1 VLTVLAYPAAMIMGI
16 LLGLIGGGGSIL
28 TLPVLVYMLHIPG
41 TQATFY
47 SLFVVGLAALTGA
60 VNYVHKQLVCWRT
73 VVFFGLPSLLATY
86 ASRQFIFPVIPDLLT
101 IGNVTI
107 SKDVLI
113 LIVFALFM
121 LLASIFMIRPLKV
134 IRKSEYEEARRY
146 RYLLILL
153 TGAVVGTIVGLL
165 AAGGG
170 FLIIP
175 ALVILANLPMK
186 RAVGTSLV
194 LIFINSSIGFTSDL
208 IHGSV
213 PDWTLLLRFSAFA
226 VVGIGI
232 GLWFSRRVS
241 AALLRP
247 FFGWFVLITGLAILT
262 KEILHH
268 RNSSALSTSY
278 HVHRTTLYQLPC

>member
-1 VLTVLAYPAAMIMGI
+1 MVMGV

-28 TLPVLVYMLHIPG
+28 TLPVLVYMLHIPS

-47 SLFVVGLAALTGA
+47 SLFVVGLSALTGA
-60 VNYVHKQLVCWRT
+60 VDYVHNRLVCWRT
-73 VVFFGLPSLLATY
+73 VLFFGVPSLLATY
-86 ASRQFIFPVIPDLLT
+86 ISRRFLFPAIPASVSLGGVVIE
-101 IGNVTI
+101 
-107 SKDVLI
+107 KDVLI

-121 LLASIFMIRPLKV
+121 LLASLFMIRPLKV
-134 IRKSEYEEARRY
+134 IRKAEYTEARRY

-153 TGAVVGTIVGLL
+153 TGSIVGCIVGLL

-194 LIFINSSIGFTSDL
+194 LIFINSTIGFTSDL
-208 IHGSV
+208 VHGAE
-213 PDWTLLLRFSAFA
+213 PDWRLLLRFTAFA
-226 VVGIGI
+226 IIGIGI

-241 AALLRP
+241 AAQLRP
-247 FFGWFVLITGLAILT
+247 IFGWFVLITGLFILT

-268 RNSSALSTSY
+268 QKASSL
-278 HVHRTTLYQLPC
+278 TTLHYVH